1 VIDIFTFP
9 LHAEPV
15 DMFADI
21 EEPSTSASSSSM
33 GGASSASKQLDEV
46 SWEYKWENKDGA
58 EVHGPF
64 TSKQMADWAE
74 EG

>member
-1 VIDIFTFP
+1 
-9 LHAEPV
+9 
-15 DMFADI
+15 MFADV
-21 EEPSTSASSSSM
+21 EEPSTSSASPSV
-33 GGASSASKQLDEV
+33 GGASSASKLNEV
-46 SWEYKWENKDGA
+46 SWEYKWENTDEA